1 CGIKARPAFR
11 PFWPGRASMAMMRR
25 ADTVYALDGIED
37 GEESSSSDDAPGPE
51 RNFLQQHHI
60 GGAKSTLFKR
70 LEPELWT
77 RSFGFRLYL
86 SVISLINVQIMA
98 LRADFGCN
106 TNHCPDNITYIWEI
120 LENIITAFFVIDLIV
135 RMVEAKPRRFFKGDE
150 TKEEYRIDFMNCFDF
165 VIIGMRCFDL
175 WFLSPLGRK
184 TSGFKFA
191 SVFRIV
197 HISQFINEIQMWKGF
212 RELWIVIS
220 LLRETLLTL
229 FWCGFLIIGTTWVM
243 SVLITISVLTD
254 ASLELNLSRASWT
267 KEDYWGS
274 VGLVVSMFQLLLRDA
289 WADSI
294 VWPMVE
300 KDPIVVLIFIVF
312 YCVVVLALMNNVTG
326 VVVVLSS
333 DPKTG
338 PQGGDDLIRFGKYK
352 GQLTLRQV
360 AEKDPRYV
368 AWVRNKL
375 SKEGY
380 AQALL
385 KFVDSSRA
393 TPPPPK
399 PFSAAPPPRRV
410 QQPARSTQTRSP
422 ARKASVTSGPNA
434 DFFELPRGLLDEF
447 KLWSCPGNDWNRE
460 LKVPWVYNMKN
471 GWRVVGEIIKARKLL
486 VNLEDTSA
494 EPAQRDTCQEISEKD
509 LDELQYAR
517 YISALCEDE
526 GKMNLPESR
535 KVPHNGIK
543 VEVQPKFRIRGAVV
557 NGKAYAG
564 VAMNQEAYAPPER
577 NFGDQKAMA
586 SLVGLKVKPLGS
598 NAPWFTG
605 LVVCNESTQEHLTEE
620 LQQRLL
626 AMTKTPAIKQ
636 ATARASPGEL
646 MLTVSRDCDR
656 EKELKMTF
664 VASSLR
670 PCLSGQQQEQKLR
683 KVKGWEGWQSLPPT
697 KMTLKPAERQRFV
710 SDEMARLGHRLFGR
724 RFALQKLQSNFK
736 LLEAPIAKFGK
747 RGQVPCQQPGSQMQQ
762 QLSTSGPWELRAAKG
777 PPNRLAAVV
786 LGRTSA
792 REQEAISIILPRV
805 SQRLT
810 KFGVK
815 IQADPEAH
823 FAPSAQPNEIRGILS
838 KLGITNS
845 DAVLFFQSS
854 SLSNAD
860 AFHDRAKYECLV
872 NSLRGQH
879 VASQWFD
886 LSKEK
891 VWGPHART
899 LSFAV
904 DICAVGLLAK
914 LGHIPWALDA
924 RKWFQGQK
932 PASVA
937 VAGYDVCHLPRRT
950 GELAHIVAAIRV
962 EGEALNLGKVSFTT
976 ESVAAE
982 TVPAVSLRRL
992 LPPDFALGRLVILH
1006 RDGEFPHAE
1015 LESLRAYHEELAAE
1029 DDRTAFVLIECI
1041 KWAGGSP
1048 RLYAAD
1054 KTAPAG
1060 TMLVLNEKEVLLS
1073 SSKDLAFGTANP
1085 LNLRLANI
1093 LGDVGTFDLHGFAW
1107 AQTVFDLSYLHHGS
1121 IIRRPRL
1128 PITTHFA
1135 DRLAYLLAS
1144 AGADG
1149 TEWDSELA
1157 KISDNQAESVMAS
1170 LRQIFREADVDGS
1183 GDLDREEL
1191 RIALRTL
1198 RVRDRLKVLQVPI
1211 RDLEML
1217 FLLLDEDSKGVIK
1230 CDYFF
1235 RGVSKLRGLA
1245 KAKDLHQLSIDLNR
1259 RMMWVDENEA
1269 KVSEVNDVLV
1279 DMVDALDELD
1289 THIVKGDN
1297 DDRDPVVAA
1306 RRSREPVSKGRIL
1319 RGVWKDGRPMQQ
1331 GSKNPWFDFEEMQKD
1346 AKDQR
1351 KKQNMKKRAEVE
1363 ARRSAEQKREKKKR
1377 RDSDQPSPPPLPPHL
1392 QILKEER
1399 DRRKVDR
1406 VAVKRKKARASTT
1419 NY

>member
-1 CGIKARPAFR
+1 
-11 PFWPGRASMAMMRR
+11 MAMMRR

-274 VGLVVSMFQLLLRDA
+274 VGKTVVSMFQLLLRDA

-326 VVVVLSS
+326 VVVECAMEASTVC
-333 DPKTG
+333 
-338 PQGGDDLIRFGKYK
+338 GDLY
-352 GQLTLRQV
+352 Q
-360 AEKDPRYV
+360 
-368 AWVRNKL
+368 
-375 SKEGY
+375 KE
-380 AQALL
+380 Q
-385 KFVDSSRA
+385 
-393 TPPPPK
+393 
-399 PFSAAPPPRRV
+399 
-410 QQPARSTQTRSP
+410 
-422 ARKASVTSGPNA
+422 
-434 DFFELPRGLLDEF
+434 
-447 KLWSCPGNDWNRE
+447 
-460 LKVPWVYNMKN
+460 
-471 GWRVVGEIIKARKLL
+471 
-486 VNLEDTSA
+486 
-494 EPAQRDTCQEISEKD
+494 
-509 LDELQYAR
+509 
-517 YISALCEDE
+517 
-526 GKMNLPESR
+526 
-535 KVPHNGIK
+535 
-543 VEVQPKFRIRGAVV
+543 
-557 NGKAYAG
+557 
-564 VAMNQEAYAPPER
+564 
-577 NFGDQKAMA
+577 
-586 SLVGLKVKPLGS
+586 
-598 NAPWFTG
+598 
-605 LVVCNESTQEHLTEE
+605 
-620 LQQRLL
+620 
-626 AMTKTPAIKQ
+626 
-636 ATARASPGEL
+636 
-646 MLTVSRDCDR
+646 
-656 EKELKMTF
+656 
-664 VASSLR
+664 
-670 PCLSGQQQEQKLR
+670 
-683 KVKGWEGWQSLPPT
+683 
-697 KMTLKPAERQRFV
+697 
-710 SDEMARLGHRLFGR
+710 
-724 RFALQKLQSNFK
+724 
-736 LLEAPIAKFGK
+736 
-747 RGQVPCQQPGSQMQQ
+747 
-762 QLSTSGPWELRAAKG
+762 
-777 PPNRLAAVV
+777 
-786 LGRTSA
+786 
-792 REQEAISIILPRV
+792 
-805 SQRLT
+805 
-810 KFGVK
+810 
-815 IQADPEAH
+815 
-823 FAPSAQPNEIRGILS
+823 
-838 KLGITNS
+838 
-845 DAVLFFQSS
+845 
-854 SLSNAD
+854 
-860 AFHDRAKYECLV
+860 
-872 NSLRGQH
+872 
-879 VASQWFD
+879 
-886 LSKEK
+886 
-891 VWGPHART
+891 
-899 LSFAV
+899 
-904 DICAVGLLAK
+904 
-914 LGHIPWALDA
+914 
-924 RKWFQGQK
+924 
-932 PASVA
+932 
-937 VAGYDVCHLPRRT
+937 
-950 GELAHIVAAIRV
+950 
-962 EGEALNLGKVSFTT
+962 
-976 ESVAAE
+976 
-982 TVPAVSLRRL
+982 
-992 LPPDFALGRLVILH
+992 
-1006 RDGEFPHAE
+1006 
-1015 LESLRAYHEELAAE
+1015 
-1029 DDRTAFVLIECI
+1029 
-1041 KWAGGSP
+1041 
-1048 RLYAAD
+1048 
-1054 KTAPAG
+1054 
-1060 TMLVLNEKEVLLS
+1060 
-1073 SSKDLAFGTANP
+1073 
-1085 LNLRLANI
+1085 
-1093 LGDVGTFDLHGFAW
+1093 
-1107 AQTVFDLSYLHHGS
+1107 
-1121 IIRRPRL
+1121 
-1128 PITTHFA
+1128 
-1135 DRLAYLLAS
+1135 
-1144 AGADG
+1144 
-1149 TEWDSELA
+1149 
-1157 KISDNQAESVMAS
+1157 DNQAESIMAS